1 MTERLPHA
9 HAVAQVVWVACAV
22 LALRWAA
29 ERQRGAGRARALLT
43 LADAAGAGAR
53 GVDSARGV
61 RGVGR
66 ARGFGDLRGLLD
78 RRRAG
83 RPAVVAGWWAVLR
96 SRRAWLCLPAAGA
109 LALLGASPLPL
120 VAGALAV
127 PLVERRLRAAER
139 RRAREAR
146 AERVVSLCGAVVGE
160 LRAGWQPAQALSF
173 AARET
178 GALGAEEAAV
188 LAAARF
194 GGDVPEALRKAAD
207 QDGADGLAGMA
218 ACWQVAVDGGAGLAA
233 GLDRLEAALRDH
245 REQRERLRA
254 ELAGAWATVAVLAVL
269 PLAGVALGAALG
281 ADPLRVLLHTPAGLG
296 CLVVGGALEAAGL
309 WWAARIVRGGERE

>member
-1 MTERLPHA
+1 MSTTTGVSVRD
-9 HAVAQVVWVACAV
+9 VAQAALAVCAV
-22 LALRWAA
+22 VALWEAV
-29 ERQRGAGRARALLT
+29 ERRRVTGRARMVLAGGDAGLPGT
-43 LADAAGAGAR
+43 LGGPVVWSAAAH
-53 GVDSARGV
+53 
-61 RGVGR
+61 
-66 ARGFGDLRGLLD
+66 
-78 RRRAG
+78 
-83 RPAVVAGWWAVLR
+83 WWAVLR
-96 SRRAWLCLPAAGA
+96 GRRAWLCLPVAGVVA
-109 LALLGASPLPL
+109 VLGESPLPL
-120 VAGALAV
+120 VLGVVAV
-127 PLVERRLRAAER
+127 PVVGRRLREAGR
-139 RRAREAR
+139 RREREAR
-146 AERVVSLCGAVVGE
+146 AERVVALCGAVVGE

-173 AARET
+173 GARET
-178 GALGAEEAAV
+178 GALGDEEAAV

-194 GGDVPEALRKAAD
+194 GGNVPEALRRAAG

-309 WWAARIVRGGERE
+309 WWAARIVRGGERA

>member
-1 MTERLPHA
+1 MSTTALSVRD
-9 HAVAQVVWVACAV
+9 VAQVALAVCAV
-22 LALRWAA
+22 VALWEAA
-29 ERQRGAGRARALLT
+29 ERRRVTGRARMLL
-43 LADAAGAGAR
+43 AGA
-53 GVDSARGV
+53 SAGLP
-61 RGVGR
+61 GVGLP
-66 ARGFGDLRGLLD
+66 GV
-78 RRRAG
+78 AG
-83 RPAVVAGWWAVLR
+83 GPVVWPAVAARWWAVLR
-96 SRRAWLCLPAAGA
+96 GRRAWLCLPAAGVVA
-109 LALLGASPLPL
+109 VLGASPLPL
-120 VAGALAV
+120 VVGALAV
-127 PLVERRLRAAER
+127 PVVGRRLRAAGLR
-139 RRAREAR
+139 REREAR
-146 AERVVSLCGAVVGE
+146 AERVVDLCGAVVGE
-160 LRAGWQPAQALSF
+160 LRAGWQPAQALAF

-178 GALGAEEAAV
+178 GALGEEEAAV

-194 GGDVPEALRKAAD
+194 GGDVPEALRRAAG

-296 CLVVGGALEAAGL
+296 CLAVGGALEAAGL
-309 WWAARIVRGGERE
+309 WWAARIVRGGERA